1 MVAALFLSNIV
12 DPSGAF
18 QNFLRVSSKGRIVNL
33 GESVGQVVKTFS
45 QGLGITIR
53 AKCGI

>member
-1 MVAALFLSNIV
+1 MVAALFLRDAE

-18 QNFLRVSSKGRIVNL
+18 QHFFTRLIKSI